1 MPTTTTTL
9 DTDNG
14 NNASFSSSFTSRNML
29 GARKSSRLL
38 QSAAADA
45 LGHVVLVVFS
55 CDEQQWLNLASY
67 HSCLVSL
74 PSQAI
79 EQKDTQ
85 KQLRNT

>member
-1 MPTTTTTL
+1 MPTTTTTS

-38 QSAAADA
+38 RSAAVDA
-45 LGHVVLVVFS
+45 LGHVILVVFS
-55 CDEQQWLNLASY
+55 CDEQQRLNLASY
-67 HSCLVSL
+67 HSCLASL

-85 KQLRNT
+85 QQLRNT